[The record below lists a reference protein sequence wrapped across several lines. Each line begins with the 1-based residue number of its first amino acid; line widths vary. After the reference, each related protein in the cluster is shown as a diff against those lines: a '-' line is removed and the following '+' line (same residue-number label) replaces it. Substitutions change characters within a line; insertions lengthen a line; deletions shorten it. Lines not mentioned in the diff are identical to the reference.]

1 MAAEGGGRGHFAV
14 IDHPCHHV
22 APGEME
28 MAAIHFQ
35 RAAIAFLVIT
45 VGVIAFMVMADPA
58 YPVDQRSPGD
68 LAEQVHL
75 QPAWLDHM
83 PEATEAAAI
92 DGDLLG
98 LLRGRGLYL
107 LAAQPV
113 CIYRPPHRAVWR
125 RRASQTSGRS
135 ASTY

>member
-14 IDHPCHHV
+14 IDHPRHHV

-75 QPAWLDHM
+75 QPAWLDHK
-83 PEATEAAAI
+83 PEATVAAAI

-98 LLRGRGLYL
+98 LLRGRVQYQ
-107 LAAQPV
+107 LAVQTG
-113 CIYRPPHRAVWR
+113 INYRSPHRAVR
-125 RRASQTSGRS
+125 RSILT
-135 ASTY
+135 